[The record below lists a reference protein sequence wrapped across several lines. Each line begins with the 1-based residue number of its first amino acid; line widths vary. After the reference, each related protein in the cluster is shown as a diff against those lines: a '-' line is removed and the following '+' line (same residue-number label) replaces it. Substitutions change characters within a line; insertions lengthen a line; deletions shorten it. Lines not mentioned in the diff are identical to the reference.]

1 MVYEEGGFS
10 DFKFFIYRPN
20 GWLCSCN
27 LRNIKNLCSNI
38 NFRFLGL
45 SYVVT

>member
-1 MVYEEGGFS
+1 MVYEEGGLL
-10 DFKFFIYRPN
+10 DFKFSIYRSQDL
-20 GWLCSCN
+20 LCSS
-27 LRNIKNLCSNI
+27 NLCNINI